1 MRFGIIANIQKN
13 RVIEVVVPFIEWLLS
28 KKQQVVIDQ
37 SLQTFIQLKD
47 TYVQIV
53 SVDVLPKLSE
63 CVVVMGGDGTMLA
76 AARLIGQ
83 LEKPIL
89 GINLGGLG
97 FLAEVGV
104 ENLYKKMESV
114 LAGKYSI
121 DKRMVLKATVLG
133 DRSQSEHFALNDVVL
148 DRGVSP
154 RVIQLDVTI
163 NDHYFSTYHAD
174 GIIVATPTGSTAYS
188 LSALGPIVTP
198 SLESIILNPLC
209 PHSLTARPTV
219 VPVSSV
225 VGLQIK
231 TPNLVAS
238 LAIDGQENV
247 DVTPET
253 QVLIQKGSFYIHLIT
268 FEDQNYFDILRRKL
282 QWGSLPQK

>member
-1 MRFGIIANIQKN
+1 MRFGIVANIQKN
-13 RVIEVVVPFIEWLLS
+13 RVIEVVAPFIEWLLS

-37 SLQTFIQLKD
+37 SLQKLIQLKD
-47 TYVQIV
+47 SNVQIV
-53 SVDVLPKLSE
+53 SIDMLPQLCE

-76 AARLIGQ
+76 AARLIGK

-104 ENLYKKMESV
+104 ENLYEKMERV

-121 DKRMVLKATVLG
+121 EKRMVLKAAVSG
-133 DRSQSEHFALNDVVL
+133 DRPHAEHFALNDVVL

-154 RVIQLDVTI
+154 RVIQIDVAI
-163 NDHYFSTYHAD
+163 NKHYFSTYHAD
-174 GIIVATPTGSTAYS
+174 GIITATPTGSTAYS
-188 LSALGPIVTP
+188 LSASGPIVTP

-219 VPVSSV
+219 VPASSV
-225 VGLQIK
+225 IELFVK

-238 LAIDGQENV
+238 LAIDGQENI
-247 DVTPET
+247 DVTPKT
-253 QVLIQKGSFYIHLIT
+253 QILIQKGSFYIHLIT
-268 FEDQNYFDILRRKL
+268 FEDHNYFDILRQKL
-282 QWGSLPQK
+282 QWGSLPHK